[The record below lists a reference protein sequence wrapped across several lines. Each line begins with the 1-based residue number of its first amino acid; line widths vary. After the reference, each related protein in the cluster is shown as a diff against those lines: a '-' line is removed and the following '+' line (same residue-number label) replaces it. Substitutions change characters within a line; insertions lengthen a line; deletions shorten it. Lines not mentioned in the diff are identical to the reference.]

1 MNDTTSEYQVLSFT
15 NITNGSEGYPVQE
28 GTLSVATV
36 VTLTFLNCFCHVI
49 GVFGNGLVLLV
60 ITRTSTLRSV
70 PDYLIS
76 SLSLADLLVTAIY
89 VPLFIS
95 KIVCYQEI
103 KKHEEFKATMSF
115 IGHLALLAS
124 ITSILGITID
134 RFIAIQWPLRY
145 PKLITKTF
153 AYKFVALAWFISTS
167 MSTCYAFFDTNH
179 VFLWSYCLLLLVSII
194 LMYSYILKIALA
206 QRKRLY
212 AIKYREERHQMRQTT
227 NAHVQGTAYKAMKDR
242 KAVKT
247 FGIVIGVFVVTWTPL
262 LAYTLIASQTKSWF
276 LEGFLWVG
284 AISIWNSFINPY
296 IYFARSKRYRS
307 MAYKMLGLRQDHRSR
322 RISSEVTKALTVKY
336 E

>member
-1 MNDTTSEYQVLSFT
+1 MEDST
-15 NITNGSEGYPVQE
+15 NNTNGSEEYLVDE
-28 GTLSVATV
+28 GTLSTATV
-36 VTLTFLNCFCHVI
+36 VTLTFVNCLCYVI

-95 KIVCYQEI
+95 KIVSYQEI
-103 KKHEEFKATMSF
+103 RRHEEFKATMSF

-153 AYKFVALAWFISTS
+153 AYKFVALAWLISTS
-167 MSTCYAFFDTNH
+167 MSTCYAFFKTNH

-194 LMYSYILKIALA
+194 LMYSYILKIAQA
-206 QRKRLY
+206 QRKRLH
-212 AIKYREERHQMRQTT
+212 AIKYTEERHEMRQTKNT
-227 NAHVQGTAYKAMKDR
+227 DVQGTAYKIMKDR

-247 FGIVIGVFVVTWTPL
+247 FAIVIGVFVVTWTPL
-262 LAYTLIASQTKSWF
+262 LAYTLIVPQTKSWF

-284 AISIWNSFINPY
+284 AVSVWNSFINPY
-296 IYFARSKRYRS
+296 IYFARSKRYRN
-307 MAYKMLGLRQDHRSR
+307 MAYKLLGLRQGNRSR
-322 RISSEVTKALTVKY
+322 RISSEVTKAITVKY